1 MDEGVHRGA
10 MSTAAPLLEACGE
23 TETLAEV
30 GEWIVTY
37 DSGEVLRARVRR
49 RIA

>member
-1 MDEGVHRGA
+1 MSLLRYGRGRW
-10 MSTAAPLLEACGE
+10 TAARNI
-23 TETLAEV
+23 ETLAEV

-37 DSGEVLRARVRR
+37 DSGEAVRARVRR